1 MICMIGFQK
10 IKRITVQITV
20 FCLNYDLCDYYDF
33 MIEIFG
39 SVSECMLL
47 LYGVFEPYISLYEAV
62 VHIILL
68 RKTDGF
74 TT

>member
-33 MIEIFG
+33 MIEIFKK
-39 SVSECMLL
+39 SKESQ
-47 LYGVFEPYISLYEAV
+47 F
-62 VHIILL
+62 
-68 RKTDGF
+68 R
-74 TT
+74 